1 MASQPAI
8 KKPIEDPITGLY
20 QRKQKEKSTPHNNT
34 TNYPIQ
40 HIDYLTMLVLYMLLI
55 VVN

>member
-1 MASQPAI
+1 MASLPTR
-8 KKPIEDPITGLY
+8 KTPIEDPITGLY
-20 QRKQKEKSTPHNNT
+20 QRKQKEKATPQNNT

-40 HIDYLTMLVLYMLLI
+40 HIDYLTMLVLHMLLI